1 MTWVVTAIVTST
13 AVTAYNQYKQGK
25 AMEEAYEQQA
35 EDAKMQALVD
45 EANRNEQNAKKVA
58 AMRVA
63 QAMSGFT
70 SEGTPAAITLG
81 SVENISESEASIS
94 LSNRI
99 YQRQLRMQGENAMSA
114 AKANMAGT
122 LLSGA
127 TSVAMYKA

>member
-1 MTWVVTAIVTST
+1 MTWVITAVVAST
-13 AVTAYNQYKQGK
+13 AVTAYNQYQQGK

-35 EDAKMQALVD
+35 EDAKMKALVD

-70 SEGTPAAITLG
+70 GEGTPAAITLG
-81 SVENISESEASIS
+81 SIENISESEASIS